1 MTTKQLREINRLS
14 QHEFADK
21 LGISQNAVSKWEMKD
36 TKIRKDI
43 VDKIYKIFGY
53 GKKDNGRVT
62 SFDIGEQIR

>member
-1 MTTKQLREINRLS
+1 MTTKQLREMNRLS

-43 VDKIYKIFGY
+43 ERKIFKIFGY
-53 GKKDNGRVT
+53 GKKNSRIT

>member
-1 MTTKQLREINRLS
+1 MTTKQLREMNRLS

-36 TKIRKDI
+36 TKIRKNI
-43 VDKIYKIFGY
+43 EGKIFRIFGY
-53 GKKDNGRVT
+53 GKKNGRIT

>member
-1 MTTKQLREINRLS
+1 MTTQQLREINRLS

>member
-1 MTTKQLREINRLS
+1 MTTQQLREMNRLS

-62 SFDIGEQIR
+62 SFNIGEQIR